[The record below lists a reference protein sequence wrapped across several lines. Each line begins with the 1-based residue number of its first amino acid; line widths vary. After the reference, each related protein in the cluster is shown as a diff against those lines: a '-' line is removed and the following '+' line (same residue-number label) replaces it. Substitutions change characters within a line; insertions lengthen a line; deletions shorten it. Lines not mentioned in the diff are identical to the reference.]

1 MEENAEQIGE
11 KKKWISKKE
20 TFEQLKKS
28 IESQLFQ
35 DSFPR
40 FIRTKKF
47 QEILRRNL
55 GNSKICQLNQTYYYP
70 YTSRLSFLTFR

>member
-1 MEENAEQIGE
+1 MEENTEQIQE
-11 KKKWISKKE
+11 KTKWIAKKE
-20 TFEQLKKS
+20 VFDELKKS

-47 QEILRRNL
+47 QDILRRNL
-55 GNSKICQLNQTYYYP
+55 GNPKICQLNQTYYYP
-70 YTSRLSFLTFR
+70 YTSNF